1 MNKSKLTLFFILFF
15 LHSICINI
23 IHPVTTD
30 YVGSLN
36 LPVYY
41 FGFFFSLMSLGQ
53 VIGAFLFGF
62 LSDKIGRKWLIVLGI
77 IGYGLAQL
85 GFGFINTYPLLILFF
100 RVIAGIFVSAPNT
113 LFISMCLDNSNKD
126 VKVKMLSILSF
137 CSILGASLGYKI
149 GGSLYDDLHFSFG
162 DIFIS
167 QFSLCIITSLILAI
181 FMKDI
186 VRTKAKEVTQKEANN
201 QTNTFK
207 INHSIVILLIGLLVL
222 TIGQILISKYLDTY
236 IIQIGNTASTLG
248 DYVFITGIVG
258 GISNLV
264 IIPFIKKIKTKFY
277 SYLLISF
284 VLISSLLTFIT
295 FSSGEN
301 IMIFLYTTHMIYC
314 VFKSIITPLEQNEL
328 STYSNSNSNG
338 KLMGIRQTLLSIG
351 NVVGPLLGSLIY
363 SEGNPLVFIIS
374 GFIIFLS
381 FIIYLIYYLTKK
393 RKVVQ

>member
-1 MNKSKLTLFFILFF
+1 MMNKSKITLFFILFF
-15 LHSICINI
+15 MHSICINI

-53 VIGAFLFGF
+53 VIGAFIFGF

-85 GFGFINTYPLLILFF
+85 GFGFINTYPLLILVF

-113 LFISMCLDNSNKD
+113 LFVSMCLDNSTTDK
-126 VKVKMLSILSF
+126 KVKMLSILSF
-137 CSILGASLGYKI
+137 CSILGASVGYKI
-149 GGSLYDDLHFSFG
+149 GGSLYDYLHFSFG

-181 FMKDI
+181 FMKDVI
-186 VRTKAKEVTQKEANN
+186 RTKSQEIVKEESPIHK
-201 QTNTFK
+201 NTFK
-207 INHSIVILLIGLLVL
+207 INHSIVLLLTGLLIL

-236 IIQIGNTASTLG
+236 IIHIGNSSSTLA
-248 DYVFITGIVG
+248 DYVFATGIVG
-258 GISNLV
+258 AISNLV
-264 IIPFIKKIKTKFY
+264 IIPFIKKIKSKYF

-284 VLISSLLTFIT
+284 VLISSILTFIT

-301 IMIFLYTTHMIYC
+301 IMIFLFTTHMIYS

-328 STYSNSNSNG
+328 STYGNTNSNG

-351 NVVGPLLGSLIY
+351 NVVGPLLGSIFYL
-363 SEGNPLVFIIS
+363 EGDPSVFIIS
-374 GFIIFLS
+374 GFIILLS
-381 FIIYLIYYLTKK
+381 FIIYLIYFLTKK
-393 RKVVQ
+393 RKAI